1 MTLHEKVSSNHG
13 VTLQIDHELCS
24 GFGDCVETAPDAFNL
39 NDDNLAVLVD
49 LEETPLD
56 ALVQA
61 AESCPVSA
69 ILIFGEDGSQLAPE
83 L

>member
-1 MTLHEKVSSNHG
+1 MTLHEKVSASHG

-24 GFGDCVETAPDAFNL
+24 GFGDCVEAAPDAFTL
-39 NDDNLAVLVD
+39 NEDSLAVLAD
-49 LEETPLD
+49 LEATPLD

-69 ILIFGEDGSQLAPE
+69 ILIFGEDGTQLAPE